1 MPFVAQCPHPDCK
14 KYMLLEDS
22 ARGGTVQCL
31 VCKRPVVLETPGGGE
46 SQVSAPAAEP
56 PSSPPSSTPE
66 TRGAGSTGRQQI
78 AKCPKCNT
86 GLRLPSSHQG
96 KPIRCPHCGFIFTA

>member
-1 MPFVAQCPHPDCK
+1 MPFVARCPHPDCK

-22 ARGGTVQCL
+22 ARGGTVECL
-31 VCKRPVVLETPGGGE
+31 VCKRPVVPEASGDE
-46 SQVSAPAAEP
+46 AQVHAPP
-56 PSSPPSSTPE
+56 RSTPAP
-66 TRGAGSTGRQQI
+66 RGAGSAGRQQI

-86 GLRLPSSHQG
+86 GLRLPASHQG